1 MLDPLLK
8 QFIKNNFNGIVPRLE
23 DFENISK
30 VRRDSSA
37 DSNSP
42 SNRDKDSTM
51 MLNEIYNEIQ

>member
-1 MLDPLLK
+1 MLDPLFK
-8 QFIKNNFNGIVPRLE
+8 QFIINNFNGIVPRLE
-23 DFENISK
+23 DLEIISK

-42 SNRDKDSTM
+42 SNRDKDSTL